1 MRSSSVLLLFI
12 YYNNNKD
19 QENGVDKFMQQSIE
33 ALYREMMESGGSLE
47 ESLSSPARGMAYP
60 SGSFEDDGEEFL
72 TSKELLQEKK
82 RMEEILGGKRPGRGP
97 RGGEP
102 GIEEEMHFKRYTKRR
117 EHKYTESEK
126 QQIRESC
133 MATIVHDYA
142 EHDIYHQS
150 DEERAEHDV
159 LSSIRMKL
167 ATLKRTYRKVD
178 QYIEAMRTVMEAWR
192 ILEKNNYIHTTEEF
206 FELVAQ
212 GRIYSSSIIMPKL
225 KKVDNYNMDVIIQY
239 ISNPDVD
246 PKDLVPEVEEAPDP
260 FYDSWSITKDP
271 QYEKYYD
278 EFTESLTDDQKDE
291 MDASDIHIKAHEYA
305 VAKIQ
310 EETAMRLLSPE
321 EAQWLSDH
329 QDDIPE
335 FKVKDLKRKWIKN
348 YDRRTFG
355 RSKKKKKKESKT
367 DKLIRENVHT
377 ILNKIQANVAF
388 NQGAEYN
395 RSYLV
400 TQSMFDVEKPGKDF
414 WEDLRFTGS
423 WASDEDVFL
432 YDLVVREE
440 LLKQHPVNQRYF
452 TYGDQELANF
462 FNVLEKHGVNV
473 VDLRRQMNIGGEGTI
488 TDAATTAAKRKEN
501 KKLESAILQRITKLN
516 GDPSFKKLAT
526 KAENAL
532 NKRFEEG

>member
-1 MRSSSVLLLFI
+1 
-12 YYNNNKD
+12 
-19 QENGVDKFMQQSIE
+19 
-33 ALYREMMESGGSLE
+33 
-47 ESLSSPARGMAYP
+47 
-60 SGSFEDDGEEFL
+60 
-72 TSKELLQEKK
+72 
-82 RMEEILGGKRPGRGP
+82 
-97 RGGEP
+97 
-102 GIEEEMHFKRYTKRR
+102 
-117 EHKYTESEK
+117 
-126 QQIRESC
+126 
-133 MATIVHDYA
+133 
-142 EHDIYHQS
+142 
-150 DEERAEHDV
+150 
-159 LSSIRMKL
+159 
-167 ATLKRTYRKVD
+167 
-178 QYIEAMRTVMEAWR
+178 
-192 ILEKNNYIHTTEEF
+192 
-206 FELVAQ
+206 
-212 GRIYSSSIIMPKL
+212 
-225 KKVDNYNMDVIIQY
+225 
-239 ISNPDVD
+239 
-246 PKDLVPEVEEAPDP
+246 
-260 FYDSWSITKDP
+260 
-271 QYEKYYD
+271 
-278 EFTESLTDDQKDE
+278 

-473 VDLRRQMNIGGEGTI
+473 VDLRRQMNIGGEGTV

>member
-1 MRSSSVLLLFI
+1 
-12 YYNNNKD
+12 
-19 QENGVDKFMQQSIE
+19 MQQSIE

-47 ESLSSPARGMAYP
+47 ESLSGPVRGIAYP
-60 SGSFEDDGEEFL
+60 GGSFEDDGEEFL

-82 RMEEILGGKRPGRGP
+82 KMEEILGGKRPGRGP

-260 FYDSWSITKDP
+260 FYDSWSITEDP

-278 EFTESLTDDQKDE
+278 ELTESLTDEQKDE

-348 YDRRTFG
+348 YDRKTFG

-473 VDLRRQMNIGGEGTI
+473 VDLRRQMNIGGEGTV
-488 TDAATTAAKRKEN
+488 TDAATTATKRKEN